1 MNREELKQIVE
12 DLDKDISKENAR
24 VSMQKYGGDLDE
36 AFIVGTENG
45 YLRLGVE
52 FLKAGLTPYVNAEKV
67 ASRQPYAIDVD
78 LDYLI
83 QEDSDV
89 QFDYFERT
97 EDIKI
102 KTYNP
107 SWVDRTIPIVML
119 AFLLSVLIL
128 AIAGAFAIVKGL
140 V

>member
-1 MNREELKQIVE
+1 M
-12 DLDKDISKENAR
+12 
-24 VSMQKYGGDLDE
+24 
-36 AFIVGTENG
+36 
-45 YLRLGVE
+45 E

-67 ASRQPYAIDVD
+67 ASRRPYAIDVD

-107 SWVDRTIPIVML
+107 SWVDRAIPIVML

>member
-1 MNREELKQIVE
+1 MNREKLKQIVE
-12 DLDKDISKENAR
+12 DLDKVISKENAR

-36 AFIVGTENG
+36 AFIVATENG

-52 FLKAGLTPYVNAEKV
+52 FLKAGLAPYVNAEKA
-67 ASRQPYAIDVD
+67 ASRRPYSIDVD

-107 SWVDRTIPIVML
+107 SWVDRAIPIVML
-119 AFLLSVLIL
+119 AFLMSVLIL